1 MISERTLLWRRFI
14 GFWLEFS
21 NSKMNVVALV
31 FIAALSVLTGFSSFL
46 PLPNPNSPAI
56 LQSLQPPSFSH
67 PFGTDFLGRDVLSRF
82 IYGAAIPLTVGV
94 LAGALMTALGVGV
107 GLIAGYSGGMV
118 DDVLMRF
125 TDLFLVIPALPLLLT
140 VAVIFGSSLPTI
152 VLIIAILSWPPLARI
167 IRAETLS
174 ISKRDFVLSAK
185 AVGASRMRII
195 LLHVL
200 PNEMSPVLVYLSL
213 GIAGAILTDSALDF
227 LGLAPVN
234 LSWGF
239 DLSTAQSY
247 WISGA
252 WWLIVFP
259 GLGIALTCL
268 SFFIISD
275 GLNSALNPRKG
286 HTA

>member
-1 MISERTLLWRRFI
+1 MISERTLLWRRFT
-14 GFWLEFS
+14 GFWVEFS
-21 NSKMNVVALV
+21 RSKTHLVALG
-31 FIAALSVLTGFSSFL
+31 FIAAVSILAGLSSFL
-46 PLPNPNSPAI
+46 PLPDPTSPAI
-56 LQSLQPPSFSH
+56 LQSLRPPSASH

-82 IYGAAIPLTVGV
+82 VFGAAIPLTVGV
-94 LAGALMTALGVGV
+94 LAGALMTAMGVGV
-107 GLIAGYSGGMV
+107 GLIAGYSGGRI
-118 DDVLMRF
+118 DEVLMRF

-140 VAVIFGSSLPTI
+140 IAVVFGSSLPTI
-152 VLIIAILSWPPLARI
+152 VFIIAILSWPPLARI

-185 AVGASRMRII
+185 AVGAGRTRIV
-195 LLHVL
+195 LLHIL
-200 PNEMSPVLVYLSL
+200 PNEISPVLVYLSL

-227 LGLAPVN
+227 LGLAPVS

-286 HTA
+286 RAA